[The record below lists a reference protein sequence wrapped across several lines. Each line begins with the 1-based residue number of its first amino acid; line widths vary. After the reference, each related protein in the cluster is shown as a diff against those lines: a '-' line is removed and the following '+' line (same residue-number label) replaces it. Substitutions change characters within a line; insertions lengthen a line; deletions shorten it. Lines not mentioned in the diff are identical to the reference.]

1 MAGIREELQLTDI
14 PKPFQGAGITL
25 VTAGILAIA
34 FMGFTGMDSGIR
46 KAIMPDM
53 GNSAAIQEYK
63 SDKNI
68 YGASTLAER
77 PDLYRSNMDRG
88 IRN

>member
-1 MAGIREELQLTDI
+1 
-14 PKPFQGAGITL
+14 
-25 VTAGILAIA
+25 
-34 FMGFTGMDSGIR
+34 
-46 KAIMPDM
+46 MPDM